1 MAQPRKLDSKI
12 GLRVI
17 DKIMFHVEHLPSE
30 IIQKLKLYEQ
40 TLLKW
45 QKAINLVSRGT
56 LNDVWHRHI
65 EDSIQVLPLIS
76 GAKILDVGSG
86 GGFPGMVLAILGSD
100 KELVKLATGLYC
112 NLDVTCVDSDSRKV
126 LFLEEVARLTK
137 TKVSALNKRVEDVEG
152 NYDVV
157 TARGFA
163 ELKILLDVTMSKA
176 KCGVF
181 LKGANLNKE
190 IEVASERF
198 DFSYEIIQS
207 STDKM
212 GQIIVVKDIHR
223 KK

>member
-1 MAQPRKLDSKI
+1 
-12 GLRVI
+12 
-17 DKIMFHVEHLPSE
+17 MFHVEHLPSE

-56 LNDVWHRHI
+56 LNDIWHRHI
-65 EDSIQVLPLIS
+65 EDSIQVFPLIS
-76 GAKILDVGSG
+76 GKKILDVGSG

-100 KELVKLATGLYC
+100 KDLVKAETGLDH

-137 TKVSALNKRVEDVEG
+137 TNVTTLSKRIEDVEG

-163 ELKILLDVTMSKA
+163 ELKVLIDITMSKA

-190 IEVASERF
+190 IDAASEDF

-212 GQIIVVKDIHR
+212 GQIIVVKDIKR
-223 KK
+223 KR

>member
-1 MAQPRKLDSKI
+1 
-12 GLRVI
+12 
-17 DKIMFHVEHLPSE
+17 MFHVEHLPSE
-30 IIQKLKLYEQ
+30 IVQKLKLYEQ

-56 LNDVWHRHI
+56 LNDIWHRHI
-65 EDSIQVLPLIS
+65 EDSIQVFPLIS
-76 GAKILDVGSG
+76 GKKILDVGSG

-100 KELVKLATGLYC
+100 KDIVKAATGLDC

-137 TKVSALNKRVEDVEG
+137 TNVTTLSKRIEDVEG
-152 NYDVV
+152 GYDVV

-163 ELKILLDVTMSKA
+163 ELKVLLDITMSKA

-190 IEVASERF
+190 IDAASEDF

-212 GQIIVVKDIHR
+212 GQIIVVKDIKR
-223 KK
+223 KR